1 MLSLR
6 NGNSFKTQHP
16 FEKRRR
22 EAQNILY
29 RYPSRVPIICEL
41 AGRDAPELKKK
52 KYLVPKDLMMTQ
64 FMYII
69 RKRVKLPPEKA
80 MYMFINNKLMPG
92 NSLIAEIYENEKDN
106 DGFLYVTYSGEN
118 TFGGE

>member
-22 EAQNILY
+22 ESQNILY

-52 KYLVPKDLMMTQ
+52 KIP
-64 FMYII
+64 
-69 RKRVKLPPEKA
+69 R
-80 MYMFINNKLMPG
+80 
-92 NSLIAEIYENEKDN
+92 AERSGD
-106 DGFLYVTYSGEN
+106 DSVYVYH
-118 TFGGE
+118 